1 MKGKRIWVVVADG
14 ARARFFLANQGGR
27 ILGPALDQVL
37 VADRRPSRELVTD
50 KPGRTK
56 DRAAYGRHA
65 MEPPTDPHEQE
76 QIALAREVA
85 HLLDDER
92 AKGHFDEVVI
102 VAAPRMLGHIRT
114 AMSDALRKMIRRE
127 IAKDFSKLEERELKE
142 RLEPLI

>member
-27 ILGPALDQVL
+27 ILGPALDKVL
-37 VADRRPSRELVTD
+37 VADKRPSRELVTD

-56 DRAAYGRHA
+56 DRAAFGRHA

-76 QIALAREVA
+76 QIDLARKVA
-85 HLLDDER
+85 HLLDEER
-92 AKGHFDEVVI
+92 AKGHFDEVAL
-102 VAAPRMLGHIRT
+102 VAAPRMLGHIR
-114 AMSDALRKMIRRE
+114 AALSNEVRKMIRTE
-127 IAKDFSKLEERELKE
+127 VAKDFSKLDERELKE